1 MFNIFGDHISKW
13 KVLLFLG
20 DVVCFAISVIT
31 ALRLNPY
38 TSGHPWE
45 YLQEITWPVLII
57 GLVYCLVLY
66 IGDVYDFQQ
75 DYRQVMNF
83 GRVLISCWAGG
94 LVAALIVYFP
104 YKSAFIGRTLLIIL
118 TACFSILV
126 GIWRFSFSTIAL
138 PQRLEK
144 KLIIIGAGKSGRHL
158 LEALREIPGN
168 GFMPLGFVDDDSQK
182 IGTDVDG
189 LPVMGTSSELSA
201 LIQQHQV
208 SLLVLAVMKDKSPA
222 LVKNLIQLSWSDCQ
236 LMDMPNLYEI
246 VTKKLPTEH
255 ISEELIFEWNVNN
268 TKIYYLRLKRFID
281 LLLSSIFLIA
291 TTPIMVLTA
300 IVIKI
305 DSKGPIF
312 FAQERLGLKGKAF
325 KIKKFRTMIQ
335 GAENNGPVWT
345 NHNDPRITRAGKFI
359 RKLRLD
365 ELPQLWNIIRGEM
378 SFIGP
383 RPLAHTSYMD
393 TIDFFKYRTLVKP
406 GITGWAQVTFPEGLT
421 IETTEEKLKYD
432 LYYIKNIGFL
442 LDLAILLKTVR
453 IVILGQGR

>member
-1 MFNIFGDHISKW
+1 MSKLFNLHISKW

-20 DVVCFAISVIT
+20 DGVCFAISVIL

-38 TSGHPWE
+38 TADHPWE
-45 YLQEITWPVLII
+45 YLQEIALPILII

-66 IGDVYDFQQ
+66 IGDIYDFQQ

-83 GRVLISCWAGG
+83 GRVLIFCWAGG
-94 LVAALIVYFP
+94 LAAALIVYFP

-118 TACFSILV
+118 TASFSMLV
-126 GIWRFSFSTIAL
+126 AFWRLTFSTIAL

-144 KLIIIGAGKSGRHL
+144 KLIIIGAGKSGRDL
-158 LEALREIPGN
+158 LGALRQIPGN
-168 GFMPLGFVDDDSQK
+168 GFMPVGFVDDDGQK
-182 IGTDVDG
+182 IGTEVDG
-189 LPVMGTSSELSA
+189 LPVMGNSSELSA
-201 LIQQHQV
+201 LIQEYQV
-208 SLLVLAVMKDKSPA
+208 SLLVLAVMRDKSPA

-246 VTKKLPTEH
+246 ITKKLPTEH
-255 ISEELIFEWNVNN
+255 ISEEFIFEWNINT

-281 LLLSSIFLIA
+281 LILSSIFLIV
-291 TTPIMVLTA
+291 TTPIMALTM
-300 IVIKI
+300 IVIKF

-312 FAQERLGLKGKAF
+312 FRQERLGLKGKAF
-325 KIKKFRTMIQ
+325 RIMKFRTMIP

-345 NHNDPRITRAGKFI
+345 NQNDPRITRAGKFI

-393 TIDFFKYRTLVKP
+393 TIDFYKYRTLVKP
-406 GITGWAQVTFPEGLT
+406 GITGWAQVMFPEGLT
-421 IETTEEKLKYD
+421 IDSTQEKLKYD
-432 LYYIKNIGFL
+432 LYYIKNIGLL

-453 IVILGQGR
+453 TVILGQGR

>member
-1 MFNIFGDHISKW
+1 MVKIFGDHISKW

-20 DVVCFAISVIT
+20 DGVCFAISVLA
-31 ALRLNPY
+31 ALRLNSY
-38 TSGHPWE
+38 TANHPWE
-45 YLQEITWPVLII
+45 YLQEITLPILII

-118 TACFSILV
+118 TASFSILV
-126 GIWRFSFSTIAL
+126 AIWRFSFSTIAL

-144 KLIIIGAGKSGRHL
+144 KLIIIGAGKSGRDL
-158 LEALREIPGN
+158 LRALREIPGN
-168 GFMPLGFVDDDSQK
+168 GFMAVGFVDDDDKK
-182 IGTDVDG
+182 IGTDMDG
-189 LPVMGTSSELSA
+189 LPVMGNSSELSV
-201 LIQQHQV
+201 LIQENQV
-208 SLLVLAVMKDKSPA
+208 SLLVLAVMRDKSPA

-246 VTKKLPTEH
+246 LTKKLPTEH
-255 ISEELIFEWNVNN
+255 ISEELIFEWNINN
-268 TKIYYLRLKRFID
+268 TKIYYLRFKRFID
-281 LLLSSIFLIA
+281 LVLSSIFLIV
-291 TTPIMVLTA
+291 TTPIMVLSA
-300 IVIKI
+300 ILIKI
-305 DSKGPIF
+305 DSKGPLF

-325 KIKKFRTMIQ
+325 KIMKLRTMIQ

-345 NHNDPRITRAGKFI
+345 DHNDPRITRAGKFI

-421 IETTEEKLKYD
+421 IDTTEEKLKYD

>member
-1 MFNIFGDHISKW
+1 MFKIFNVHISKW

-20 DVVCFAISVIT
+20 DGVCFAISVIL

-38 TSGHPWE
+38 TSDHPWA
-45 YLQEITWPVLII
+45 YLQEIVYPILII
-57 GLVYCLVLY
+57 GLVYYLVLY
-66 IGDVYDFQQ
+66 IGDAYDFQQ

-104 YKSAFIGRTLLIIL
+104 YRSAFIGRTLLIIL
-118 TACFSILV
+118 TASFSALV
-126 GIWRFSFSTIAL
+126 AFWRFSFSTIAL

-144 KLIIIGAGKSGRHL
+144 KLIIIGAGKSGRDL

-168 GFMPLGFVDDDSQK
+168 GFMPVGFVDDDGKK
-182 IGTDVDG
+182 IGTEVDG
-189 LPVMGTSSELSA
+189 LPVMGNSSELSV
-201 LIQQHQV
+201 LIQKYQV
-208 SLLVLAVMKDKSPA
+208 SLLVLAVMREKSSA

-236 LMDMPNLYEI
+236 LMDMPTLYEI
-246 VTKKLPTEH
+246 LTRKLPTEH
-255 ISEELIFEWNVNN
+255 ISEELIFEWNINT

-281 LLLSSIFLIA
+281 LMLSSILLIV

-300 IVIKI
+300 IVIKL

-312 FAQERLGLKGKAF
+312 FSQERLGFKGKAF
-325 KIKKFRTMIQ
+325 KIMKFRTMIND
-335 GAENNGPVWT
+335 AVNCGPLWT
-345 NHNDPRITRAGKFI
+345 TKNDPRITRVGRII

-365 ELPQLWNIIRGEM
+365 ELPQLINILKGEM

-383 RPLAHTSYMD
+383 RPLAHTSLMTDIPYY
-393 TIDFFKYRTLVKP
+393 KYRLLVKP
-406 GITGWAQVTFPEGLT
+406 GITGWAQVVYPYGIEA
-421 IETTEEKLKYD
+421 ETTPEKLKYD

-442 LDLAILLKTVR
+442 LDMAILLKTVR
-453 IVILGQGR
+453 TVLFGCGV

>member
-1 MFNIFGDHISKW
+1 MFKIFNNHISKW

-20 DVVCFAISVIT
+20 DGVCFAISVMI
-31 ALRLNPY
+31 ALRLNSF
-38 TSGHPWE
+38 TSGYPWE
-45 YLQEITWPVLII
+45 YLQEIIYPTLII
-57 GLVYCLVLY
+57 GGVFYTVLY
-66 IGDVYDFQQ
+66 IGDTYDFQQ

-104 YKSAFIGRTLLIIL
+104 YKSAFVGRTLLIIL
-118 TACFSILV
+118 TASFSMLV
-126 GIWRFSFSTIAL
+126 AFWRFSFSTIAL

-144 KLIIIGAGKSGRHL
+144 KLIIIGAGKSGRDL

-168 GFMPLGFVDDDSQK
+168 GFMPVGFVDDDGKK
-182 IGTDVDG
+182 IGTEVDG
-189 LPVMGTSSELSA
+189 LPVMGNSSELSA
-201 LIQQHQV
+201 LTQKYQV
-208 SLLVLAVMKDKSPA
+208 SLLVLAVMRGKSPA

-236 LMDMPNLYEI
+236 LMDMPTLYEI
-246 VTKKLPTEH
+246 LTKKLPTEH
-255 ISEELIFEWNVNN
+255 ISEEFIFEWNINT

-281 LLLSSIFLIA
+281 LMLSSIFLIV
-291 TTPIMVLTA
+291 TTPIMVLML
-300 IVIKI
+300 IVIKF

-312 FAQERLGLKGKAF
+312 FYQERLGLKGKAF
-325 KIKKFRTMIQ
+325 KIMKFRTMIQ
-335 GAENNGPVWT
+335 GAENNGPAWT
-345 NHNDPRITRAGKFI
+345 NHNDPRITRVGKFI

-393 TIDFFKYRTLVKP
+393 TIDFYKYRTLVKP
-406 GITGWAQVTFPEGLT
+406 GITGWAQVMFPEGLT
-421 IETTEEKLKYD
+421 IDSTQEKLKYD
-432 LYYIKNIGFL
+432 LYYIKNIGLL

-453 IVILGQGR
+453 TVILGQGR

>member
-1 MFNIFGDHISKW
+1 MSKIFSVHISKW

-20 DVVCFAISVIT
+20 DGVCFAVSVMM

-38 TSGHPWE
+38 TADHPWE
-45 YLQEITWPVLII
+45 YLQEIIFPVLII
-57 GLVYCLVLY
+57 GGVFYAVLY
-66 IGDVYDFQQ
+66 IGDNYDFQQ
-75 DYRQVMNF
+75 DYRQIMNF
-83 GRVLISCWAGG
+83 GRVLASCWAGG
-94 LVAALIVYFP
+94 LAAALIVYFP
-104 YKSAFIGRTLLIIL
+104 YRSEYIGRTLLIIQTL
-118 TACFSILV
+118 SFSVLAAL
-126 GIWRFSFSTIAL
+126 WRFSFSMVAL

-144 KLIIIGAGKSGRHL
+144 KLIIIGAGESGRDL
-158 LEALREIPGN
+158 LGALRDIPGN
-168 GFMPLGFVDDDSQK
+168 GFMPVGFVDDDGKK
-182 IGTDVDG
+182 IGTEVDG
-189 LPVMGTSSELSA
+189 LPVMGNSSELSA
-201 LIQQHQV
+201 LIQKYQV
-208 SLLVLAVMKDKSPA
+208 SLLVLAVMRQKSPA

-255 ISEELIFEWNVNN
+255 ISEEFIFEWNIN
-268 TKIYYLRLKRFID
+268 TPKIYYPRLKRFID
-281 LLLSSIFLIA
+281 LILSSLFLIA
-291 TTPIMVLTA
+291 TLPIMILTV
-300 IVIKI
+300 IVIKF
-305 DSKGPIF
+305 DSRGTIF
-312 FAQERLGLKGKAF
+312 FAQERLGLKGKPF
-325 KIKKFRTMIQ
+325 KIMKFRTMIQ

-345 NHNDPRITRAGKFI
+345 DQNDPRITRAGKYI

-393 TIDFFKYRTLVKP
+393 TIDFYKYRTLVKP
-406 GITGWAQVTFPEGLT
+406 GITGWAQVTFPEGLALDST
-421 IETTEEKLKYD
+421 QEKLKYD

>member
-1 MFNIFGDHISKW
+1 MFRLLNDHISKW

-20 DVVCFAISVIT
+20 DGVCFAISVIT

-38 TSGHPWE
+38 TADHPWE
-45 YLQEITWPVLII
+45 YLQEITLPILII
-57 GLVYCLVLY
+57 GLVYCLALY

-118 TACFSILV
+118 TASFSMLV
-126 GIWRFSFSTIAL
+126 ALWRFSFSTIAL

-144 KLIIIGAGKSGRHL
+144 KLIIIGAGKSGRDL

-168 GFMPLGFVDDDSQK
+168 GFMPVGFVDDDGKK
-182 IGTDVDG
+182 IGTEVDG
-189 LPVMGTSSELSA
+189 LPVMGNSSELSA
-201 LIQQHQV
+201 LIQKYQV
-208 SLLVLAVMKDKSPA
+208 SLLVLAVMRGKSPA

-255 ISEELIFEWNVNN
+255 ISEEFIFEWNINT

-281 LLLSSIFLIA
+281 LMLSSIFMIF
-291 TTPIMVLTA
+291 TTPIMVLTV

-312 FAQERLGLKGKAF
+312 FYQERLGLKGKAF
-325 KIKKFRTMIQ
+325 KIMKFRTMIH
-335 GAENNGPVWT
+335 GAENDGPVWT
-345 NHNDPRITRAGKFI
+345 DHNDPRITRAGKFI

-393 TIDFFKYRTLVKP
+393 TIDFYKYRTLVKP
-406 GITGWAQVTFPEGLT
+406 GITGWAQVMYPEGLT
-421 IETTEEKLKYD
+421 LDSTQEKLKYD

-453 IVILGQGR
+453 TVILGQGR